1 MKPGRLALAAA
12 LVLALVI
19 AAPGSAAAS
28 DSGEGPSAT
37 TAAAGKKRSVARY
50 PWQRR
55 MKSAVQ
61 FARRRAGS
69 VSFAVVDERGRIHG
83 FHRGRRYSSA
93 SVVKAMLLVAYL
105 RKGGVRGRRLHG
117 NEKATLGPMIR
128 RSDNGAAT
136 TIHNNVG
143 NRGLRRLARRAGM
156 RRFTPSSVWGG
167 SQITPRDQ
175 ARFFFRIRGLVPKR
189 HRAYALGLLR
199 RIVPGQRW
207 GVPPGKPK
215 GWRVHFKG
223 GWTPSGGGW
232 RVHQAALLRQGH
244 RRLAIAV
251 LTEGDPSLGYGA
263 GTITGVTRR
272 LLRGYNAYRPVKR
285 GKGKRRPKASNRA
298 ESAQAGDRC
307 LPKKEDRHEMTPTVQ
322 NLNAKLSPRP
332 PRDSAR
338 VAAAKRHLS
347 APSSAPPVRTIAR
360 RNGYR
365 GGYLI
370 DC

>member
-1 MKPGRLALAAA
+1 MNPGRLPQRFSFPHALVGIAVAVMIATATAAA
-12 LVLALVI
+12 AT
-19 AAPGSAAAS
+19 AQQPSAEAPGAA
-28 DSGEGPSAT
+28 
-37 TAAAGKKRSVARY
+37 AAAGKKRTIADY
-50 PWQRR
+50 PWPRR
-55 MKSAVQ
+55 MKGAVR

-117 NEKATLGPMIR
+117 SERATLGPMIR

-143 NRGLRRLARRAGM
+143 NSGLRRLARRAGM
-156 RRFTPSSVWGG
+156 RRFIPSSTWGG
-167 SQITPRDQ
+167 SQITARDQ
-175 ARFFFRIRGLVPKR
+175 ARFFFRIRGLVPAR
-189 HRAYALGLLR
+189 HRPYALGLLR

-207 GVPPGKPK
+207 GVPPGRPK

-223 GWTPSGGGW
+223 GWYPSGGW
-232 RVHQAALLRQGH
+232 RVHQAALLRRGN

-272 LLRGYNAYRPVKR
+272 LLRGYNAYRP
-285 GKGKRRPKASNRA
+285 GKAKGKGDRGKRRPKS
-298 ESAQAGDRC
+298 
-307 LPKKEDRHEMTPTVQ
+307 K
-322 NLNAKLSPRP
+322 
-332 PRDSAR
+332 
-338 VAAAKRHLS
+338 
-347 APSSAPPVRTIAR
+347 
-360 RNGYR
+360 
-365 GGYLI
+365 
-370 DC
+370 